1 MVEASGHPWHH
12 ARMRKLLIVIATLLI
27 VIALAG
33 PAVTGRLIENA
44 VSGEGNALEANLP
57 PWLEAVTHEYQ
68 RGWFNASSTMRL
80 VITDPQ
86 RAATFGSLLGPGEFG
101 DQPALTIVSGV
112 AHGPLVGVLTPAAAQ
127 IDSLLYTENRDGKRM
142 QLPLSAR
149 TTFGL
154 TGNMHTEWALSEGGT
169 VTPRGGPTL
178 TWTDANGDYEATGG
192 GKAEAATFNI
202 GSISFGNGEQIFND
216 IALGYVV
223 TRSETTTSM
232 AADFAF
238 DLKQEG
244 SPINRIAGSVGVD
257 DVPSA
262 VLGNLSPLFRDFAA
276 MGPAN
281 LPTLAERNE
290 PLIRAA
296 LASPLPLRWRQ
307 IAGTEYGDIRLEF
320 DIDLPGTDTIGE
332 TAGGQALLTGI
343 AAGTRIDGRVEVP
356 TAFAD
361 AIGAMDPGLY
371 EQLTM
376 LRGMGVLAPDATGD
390 QLTMDVD
397 YSGGELT
404 VNGAP
409 VPTPLGPSSP

>member
-1 MVEASGHPWHH
+1 
-12 ARMRKLLIVIATLLI
+12 MRKLLIVVATLLI
-27 VIALAG
+27 VVALAG

-44 VSGEGNALEANLP
+44 VSGEGNPLETSLP

-68 RGWFNASSTMRL
+68 RGWFNASSNMRL

-86 RAATFGSLLGPGEFG
+86 RAATFGNFLGPGEFG
-101 DQPALTIVSGV
+101 DQPALTVVSRV
-112 AHGPLVGVLTPAAAQ
+112 AHGPLVGIFTPAAAQ
-127 IDSLLYTENRDGKRM
+127 INSLLFTENQEGQST
-142 QLPLSAR
+142 QLPLAAV

-154 TGNMHTEWALSEGGT
+154 TGNMRTEWALAEGGT

-178 TWTDANGDYEATGG
+178 SWTDATGDYEATRGG
-192 GKAEAATFNI
+192 RAEAATFNI
-202 GSISFGNGEQIFND
+202 GSISFGNGEQIFNN
-216 IALGYVV
+216 IALGYVM
-223 TRSETTTSM
+223 TRSDTTTSM

-238 DLKQEG
+238 DLKQLG

-262 VLGNLSPLFRDFAA
+262 VLRNLSPLLRDFAA

-296 LASPLPLRWRQ
+296 LVLPLPLRWRQ
-307 IAGTEYGDIRLEF
+307 VAGTEFGDIRVQF
-320 DIDLPGTDTIGE
+320 DIDLPGNDTIGS
-332 TAGGQALLTGI
+332 TTSGQALLAGI
-343 AAGTRIDGRVEVP
+343 AAGTRVDGRVELP

-361 AIGAMDPGLY
+361 AIGVTDPGLY

-376 LRGMGVLAPDATGD
+376 LRGMGVLAPDTTGD
-390 QLTMDVD
+390 LLTMVVD

-409 VPTPLGPSSP
+409 VPTPLAPRSP